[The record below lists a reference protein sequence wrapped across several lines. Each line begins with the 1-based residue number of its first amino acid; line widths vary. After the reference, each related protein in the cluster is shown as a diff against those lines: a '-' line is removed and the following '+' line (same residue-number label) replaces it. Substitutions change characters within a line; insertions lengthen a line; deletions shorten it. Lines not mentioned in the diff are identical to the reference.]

1 MTPSFAIQNAG
12 QAAQDEPLFVFGSLM
27 DMDLLAVVLGDCQHL
42 RHAAAVLPGYRRCC
56 VEDEVFPI
64 VVQDDISTVD
74 GLLVHGLTVQDLDR
88 ILFFEGPAYAL
99 LPREVDHLDSDRR
112 RRTPARAFFAT
123 ALLSPRPQ
131 SWDYAYWQAQ
141 EKPLA
146 LHIAAE
152 TMALYGSVAADE
164 LSGALWDGIKA
175 RAVARLSIGEGIR
188 CAA

>member
-1 MTPSFAIQNAG
+1 MTLSFTIQRAS
-12 QAAQDEPLFVFGSLM
+12 QAAQGEPLFVFGSLM

-42 RHAAAVLPGYRRCC
+42 RHGAASLPGYRRCC

-64 VVQDDISTVD
+64 IVQDEHSTVD
-74 GLLVHGLTVQDLDR
+74 GLLVHGLSERDLDR
-88 ILFFEGPAYAL
+88 ILFFEGPAYTL
-99 LPREVDHLDSDRR
+99 LPCEVDHLDSDRR

-131 SWDYAYWQAQ
+131 SWNYAYWQAQ

-152 TMALYGSVAADE
+152 TMALYGSVVADE

-175 RAVARLSIGEGIR
+175 RAVARLSSGEGIR